1 MAFSEDV
8 FVPVLTIGNSRLS
21 VVAAELHGRLFEA
34 LWGFH
39 RAGKPSHESRGD
51 QQHSPESVDRPVTGP

>member
-8 FVPVLTIGNSRLS
+8 FVPILTIGNSRLS

-39 RAGKPSHESRGD
+39 RAGNRRTGTAEINGILQD
-51 QQHSPESVDRPVTGP
+51 QGIDL